1 MFGVIILSLLI
12 VLIITMVIMKYL
24 GHTSLRSA
32 LANDT
37 SVRSKKRLIESNIY
51 KAPPGYFV
59 DTVEVIPD
67 LELRCATWETKN
79 CKGTILIFSGFTEFI
94 EKYYETIGDLIDLGW
109 SVVAFDWRGQGL
121 SSKLLKEKDK
131 GYIEHFDQYLQDAE
145 AVYHQRVAHLP
156 KPHNLLGHSMGGHLA
171 FRELQEYPDRFH
183 RAVLSAPMQSIA
195 GLPTNLLS
203 KFSTF
208 FRLLGF
214 GQSYVIGGKDG
225 DKNKG
230 YKRLTS
236 DINRFRKWSS
246 IFKKEP
252 RLLMGSATWNWTKAA
267 SKSMQ
272 LSMKRE
278 QIQKIKTPVYVASAK
293 DDVVVNEETHERMDD
308 ANPLIKI
315 VPYLGARHEI
325 YTEINLYRNRF
336 LKDIDAFFMEQDQSE
351 IIT

>member
-1 MFGVIILSLLI
+1 MYGVILSLLI
-12 VLIITMVIMKYL
+12 VLIIAVVIMKYL

-51 KAPPGYFV
+51 KAPRGYFI

-79 CKGTILIFSGFTEFI
+79 SKGTILIFSGFTEFI

-121 SSKLLKEKDK
+121 SSKLLKVKDK
-131 GYIEHFDQYLQDAE
+131 GYIESFGQYLQDAE
-145 AVYHQRVAHLP
+145 AIYQQRVEHLP

-171 FRELQEYPDRFH
+171 FRELQEHPNRFH

-195 GLPTNLLS
+195 GLPTNVLS
-203 KFSTF
+203 KFSSF

-214 GQSYVIGGKDG
+214 GQSYVIGGKAG

-267 SKSMQ
+267 SKSMRH
-272 LSMKRE
+272 SMKAE

-293 DDVVVNEETHERMDD
+293 DDVVVNETTHERMDD
-308 ANPLIKI
+308 TNPLIRI
-315 VPYLGARHEI
+315 IPYSGARHEI
-325 YTEINLYRNRF
+325 YTEVNLYRNRF
-336 LKDIDAFFMEQDQSE
+336 MQDVDAFFMEKNNH
-351 IIT
+351 